1 MRIVLSTFVSLMA
14 ATSASANVVKVTE
27 ASGTTYYV
35 DSVSAGEKD
44 NLRRVP
50 VIHDYATPE
59 RDGVRSRRVVYE
71 VDCAAERL
79 RSVSVNEYSTSMAQG
94 TSLRSAER
102 ESDWLY
108 VTPMTGSSL
117 PPRTPLRSIV
127 KFVCS
132 R

>member
-1 MRIVLSTFVSLMA
+1 MRAVLPTLLILLA

-27 ASGTTYYV
+27 VGGTTYYV
-35 DSVSAGEKD
+35 DSASVSGK
-44 NLRRVP
+44 NNIRRVP

-59 RDGVRSRRVVYE
+59 GDGVRSRRVVYE
-71 VDCAAERL
+71 IECAGERL
-79 RSVSVNEYSTSMAQG
+79 RSVSINEYSTSMAQG
-94 TSLRSAER
+94 TSMRSAER

-108 VTPMTGSSL
+108 VTPVTGSSL
-117 PPRTPLRSIV
+117 PPRTPLKSIV

>member
-1 MRIVLSTFVSLMA
+1 MRTLALTLLLLA
-14 ATSASANVVKVTE
+14 ATSALANVVKVTE
-27 ASGTTYYV
+27 AAGTTYYV
-35 DSVSAGEKD
+35 DSASVTGKD
-44 NLRRVP
+44 KVRRVA

-59 RDGVRSRRVVYE
+59 GDGVRSRRVVYDI
-71 VDCAAERL
+71 DCAAERL
-79 RSVSVNEYSTSMAQG
+79 RSVSVIEYSTPMSQG
-94 TSLRSAER
+94 TSMRWAER

>member
-1 MRIVLSTFVSLMA
+1 MRTLALTLLLLA
-14 ATSASANVVKVTE
+14 GNSASANLVKVTE
-27 ASGTTYYV
+27 VGGTTYYV
-35 DSVSAGEKD
+35 DSASVSGTD
-44 NLRRVP
+44 NIRRVP

-59 RDGVRSRRVVYE
+59 FDGVRSRRVIYDI
-71 VDCAAERL
+71 DCAGERL

-94 TSLRSAER
+94 TSVRSAER
-102 ESDWLY
+102 ETDWLY
-108 VTPMTGSSL
+108 VAPVTGSSL